1 MTPDVKGDIIT
12 PEVDMKT
19 DTKRSPGLISKISDI
34 QNHCSPSVRLT
45 VPVRPD
51 QEELLTRIV
60 RTITQSRDRQ
70 HRSQR
75 ITKATI
81 IRAYIDA
88 LSTLPLDINNIT
100 DEKILLGRVLDLL
113 EE

>member
-1 MTPDVKGDIIT
+1 MKAETKG
-12 PEVDMKT
+12 
-19 DTKRSPGLISKISDI
+19 SSSLISRISDI
-34 QNHCSPSVRLT
+34 QAEEQPTVRLT

-51 QEELLTRIV
+51 QEELLTRIA
-60 RTITQSRDRQ
+60 RTITQNRDRH

-88 LSTLPLDINNIT
+88 LSTLPIEIKNIE
-100 DEKILLGRVLDLL
+100 DEKVLLDRILSSL
-113 EE
+113 EERS

>member
-1 MTPDVKGDIIT
+1 METEAKNST
-12 PEVDMKT
+12 
-19 DTKRSPGLISKISDI
+19 RLISRISDI
-34 QNHCSPSVRLT
+34 QTDEEPTVRLT

-51 QEELLTRIV
+51 QEELLTRIA
-60 RTITQSRDRQ
+60 RTITQSRDRS

-88 LSTLPLDINNIT
+88 LSTLPIDIDNIT
-100 DEKILLGRVLDLL
+100 DEKVLLNRILDSL
-113 EE
+113 ED

>member
-1 MTPDVKGDIIT
+1 MKKE
-12 PEVDMKT
+12 PE
-19 DTKRSPGLISKISDI
+19 SSSGLIAKITDVQTHS
-34 QNHCSPSVRLT
+34 SPSVRLT

-51 QEELLTRIV
+51 QEELLTRIA
-60 RTITQSRDRQ
+60 RTITQSRDRE

-88 LSTLPLDINNIT
+88 LSTLAIDVDNIS
-100 DEKILLGRVLDLL
+100 DEKVLL
-113 EE
+113 ERILDSLEER

>member
-1 MTPDVKGDIIT
+1 M
-12 PEVDMKT
+12 ET
-19 DTKRSPGLISKISDI
+19 DPKSASRLISRISDI
-34 QNHCSPSVRLT
+34 QDHEEPTVRLT

-51 QEELLTRIV
+51 QEELLTRIA
-60 RTITQSRDRQ
+60 RTVTQNRDRH

-88 LSTLPLDINNIT
+88 LSTLPIDLDNIN
-100 DEKILLGRVLDLL
+100 DEKVLLNRILDSL
-113 EE
+113 ED

>member
-1 MTPDVKGDIIT
+1 MSKSISSP

-19 DTKRSPGLISKISDI
+19 DTAKSSSLISKISDI

-60 RTITQSRDRQ
+60 RTITQNRDKQ

-88 LSTLPLDINNIT
+88 LSTLPLDIDNIN
-100 DEKILLGRVLDLL
+100 DENILLRRVLDLL
-113 EE
+113 ED

>member
-1 MTPDVKGDIIT
+1 M
-12 PEVDMKT
+12 ET
-19 DTKRSPGLISKISDI
+19 DTKKSSSLISRISDI
-34 QNHCSPSVRLT
+34 QNHSLPSVRLT

-51 QEELLTRIV
+51 QEELLTRIA
-60 RTITQSRDRQ
+60 RTITQNRDRQ

-88 LSTLPLDINNIT
+88 LSTLPLNIDDIT
-100 DEKILLGRVLDLL
+100 DEKVLLQRVLDSL
-113 EE
+113 ED

>member
-1 MTPDVKGDIIT
+1 
-12 PEVDMKT
+12 MKT
-19 DTKRSPGLISKISDI
+19 DTKKSTSLISRISDI
-34 QNHCSPSVRLT
+34 QNYSSPSVRLT

-51 QEELLTRIV
+51 QEELLTRIA
-60 RTITQSRDRQ
+60 RTITQNRDKV

-100 DEKILLGRVLDLL
+100 DEKVLLRRVLDSL
-113 EE
+113 ED

>member
-1 MTPDVKGDIIT
+1 
-12 PEVDMKT
+12 MKADKT
-19 DTKRSPGLISKISDI
+19 AGLINDISDI
-34 QNHCSPSVRLT
+34 QENSSPSVRLT

-51 QEELLTRIV
+51 QEELLTRIA
-60 RTITQSRDRQ
+60 RTITQNRDRQ

-88 LSTLPLDINNIT
+88 LSSLRMDLDNIG
-100 DEKILLGRVLDLL
+100 DEKTLLLRVLDSIKNR
-113 EE
+113 

>member
-1 MTPDVKGDIIT
+1 
-12 PEVDMKT
+12 MKT
-19 DTKRSPGLISKISDI
+19 DTEKSSGLISKISDI

-60 RTITQSRDRQ
+60 RTITQRRDRQ

-88 LSTLPLDINNIT
+88 LSTLPLDMENIT
-100 DEKILLGRVLDLL
+100 DEKILLRRVLDLL
-113 EE
+113 ED

>member
-1 MTPDVKGDIIT
+1 M
-12 PEVDMKT
+12 EA
-19 DTKRSPGLISKISDI
+19 DTRKSSRLISRISDI
-34 QNHCSPSVRLT
+34 QTHEEPTVRLT

-51 QEELLTRIV
+51 QEELLTRIA
-60 RTITQSRDRQ
+60 RTITQNRDRH

-88 LSTLPLDINNIT
+88 LSTLPIDINNIN
-100 DEKILLGRVLDLL
+100 DEKVLLNRILDSL
-113 EE
+113 ED

>member
-1 MTPDVKGDIIT
+1 
-12 PEVDMKT
+12 MKT
-19 DTKRSPGLISKISDI
+19 DTKKPSSLISKISDI
-34 QNHCSPSVRLT
+34 QNHCNPSVRLT

-60 RTITQSRDRQ
+60 RTITQNRDKH

-88 LSTLPLDINNIT
+88 LSTLPLDINDIT
-100 DEKILLGRVLDLL
+100 DEKVLLGRVLDLL
-113 EE
+113 EN

>member
-1 MTPDVKGDIIT
+1 MSNGISSRS
-12 PEVDMKT
+12 EVCMKAKKAT
-19 DTKRSPGLISKISDI
+19 GFISNISDI
-34 QNHCSPSVRLT
+34 QEHSDPSVRLT

-51 QEELLTRIV
+51 QEELLTRIA
-60 RTITQSRDRQ
+60 RTITQNRDIE

-88 LSTLPLDINNIT
+88 LSALPINIKNIS
-100 DEKILLGRVLDLL
+100 DEKTLLQHILDSLS
-113 EE
+113 

>member
-1 MTPDVKGDIIT
+1 
-12 PEVDMKT
+12 MKA
-19 DTKRSPGLISKISDI
+19 DRSTGLINDISDI
-34 QNHCSPSVRLT
+34 QEDSNPSVRLT

-51 QEELLTRIV
+51 QEELLTRIA
-60 RTITQSRDRQ
+60 RTITQNRDKQ

-88 LSTLPLDINNIT
+88 LSSLHMDIDNIGDERTLLQ
-100 DEKILLGRVLDLL
+100 RVHDSIKNR
-113 EE
+113 

>member
-1 MTPDVKGDIIT
+1 
-12 PEVDMKT
+12 MKADRT
-19 DTKRSPGLISKISDI
+19 SGLISNISDI
-34 QNHCSPSVRLT
+34 QEYSNPSVRLT

-51 QEELLTRIV
+51 QEELLTRIA
-60 RTITQSRDRQ
+60 RTITQNRDRM

-88 LSTLPLDINNIT
+88 LSTLPLDIANIN
-100 DEKILLGRVLDLL
+100 DEKDLLQRVLDSLR
-113 EE
+113 

>member
-1 MTPDVKGDIIT
+1 M
-12 PEVDMKT
+12 ET
-19 DTKRSPGLISKISDI
+19 DTENSSRLISRISDI
-34 QNHCSPSVRLT
+34 QTEEEPTVRLT

-51 QEELLTRIV
+51 QEELLTRIA
-60 RTITQSRDRQ
+60 RTITQNRDRN

-88 LSTLPLDINNIT
+88 LSTLIFDIDNIS
-100 DEKILLGRVLDLL
+100 DEKVLLNRILDSL
-113 EE
+113 ED

>member
-1 MTPDVKGDIIT
+1 MKVK
-12 PEVDMKT
+12 KT
-19 DTKRSPGLISKISDI
+19 TNFISNISDI
-34 QNHCSPSVRLT
+34 QEHSDPSVRLT

-51 QEELLTRIV
+51 QEELLTRIA
-60 RTITQSRDRQ
+60 RTITQNRDNE

-88 LSTLPLDINNIT
+88 LSVLPININNIS
-100 DEKILLGRVLDLL
+100 DEKTLLQHVLDSLG
-113 EE
+113 

>member
-1 MTPDVKGDIIT
+1 
-12 PEVDMKT
+12 MKMKKT
-19 DTKRSPGLISKISDI
+19 SNFISNISDI
-34 QNHCSPSVRLT
+34 QEHSAPSVRLT

-51 QEELLTRIV
+51 QEELLTRIA
-60 RTITQSRDRQ
+60 RTITQNRDNE

-88 LSTLPLDINNIT
+88 LSSLPMNINNIS
-100 DEKILLGRVLDLL
+100 DEKTLLQHVLDSLD
-113 EE
+113 

>member
-1 MTPDVKGDIIT
+1 MSKDISSP

-19 DTKRSPGLISKISDI
+19 DTAKSSSLISKISDI

-60 RTITQSRDRQ
+60 RTITQNRDKQ

-88 LSTLPLDINNIT
+88 LSTLPLDIDNIN
-100 DEKILLGRVLDLL
+100 DEKILLSRVLDLL
-113 EE
+113 ED

>member
-1 MTPDVKGDIIT
+1 
-12 PEVDMKT
+12 MK
-19 DTKRSPGLISKISDI
+19 KSSVFISHISDI
-34 QNHCSPSVRLT
+34 QEHSDPSVRLT

-51 QEELLTRIV
+51 QEELLTRIA
-60 RTITQSRDRQ
+60 RTITQNRDIE

-88 LSTLPLDINNIT
+88 LSALPIDISDIS
-100 DEKILLGRVLDLL
+100 DEKTLLQRVLDLL
-113 EE
+113 K